1 MHSSEPRDEGV
12 RGKDMKAAILGY
24 GTVGSGVASVL
35 ENNSDVVAKSA
46 GEQISVKYILDLREF
61 PGDPNEDKVVHDIQV
76 ILDDPEVETVVET
89 MGGVEPAFT
98 FVSRALTSG
107 RNVATSNKELVAKHG
122 AELMEL
128 AAAHKVNFFFE
139 ASVGG
144 GIPVLRAVEE
154 SLTADHIQKI
164 SGILNGTT
172 NYMLTKMKNEGAS
185 YDQVLRQAQEN
196 GYAER
201 DPAADVE
208 GYDACRKIAILTSMV
223 CGKQVDFEDIPTEGI
238 TKLTGVDFAYAKA
251 MKGDIKLL
259 GSSFMTEDGVFAR
272 VAPEIISDQ
281 SPLYSVND
289 VYNAV
294 MFTGDMLGDVM
305 LYGKGAGSLPTA
317 SAVVSDVIQT
327 ARNRGKTV
335 PAAWKKDRLALA
347 DSRDFCCRFLVRI
360 KGEPGSDL
368 QELKKAL
375 GGAKLLRPEGM
386 DGEYGLVTGPMKAGE
401 LEEVCSGIEGFIS
414 RMYIKD

>member
-1 MHSSEPRDEGV
+1 
-12 RGKDMKAAILGY
+12 
-24 GTVGSGVASVL
+24 
-35 ENNSDVVAKSA
+35 
-46 GEQISVKYILDLREF
+46 
-61 PGDPNEDKVVHDIQV
+61 
-76 ILDDPEVETVVET
+76 
-89 MGGVEPAFT
+89 
-98 FVSRALTSG
+98 
-107 RNVATSNKELVAKHG
+107 
-122 AELMEL
+122 
-128 AAAHKVNFFFE
+128 
-139 ASVGG
+139 
-144 GIPVLRAVEE
+144 
-154 SLTADHIQKI
+154 
-164 SGILNGTT
+164 
-172 NYMLTKMKNEGAS
+172 
-185 YDQVLRQAQEN
+185 
-196 GYAER
+196 
-201 DPAADVE
+201 
-208 GYDACRKIAILTSMV
+208 MV